1 MHILSSSFQ
10 KTVVPIATEPPVK
23 QTEVSVK
30 ESVDVTPLAKQ
41 ESESEPSA
49 VASEGSSVELFWRLN
64 MAMVD
69 EM

>member
-1 MHILSSSFQ
+1 M
-10 KTVVPIATEPPVK
+10 K
-23 QTEVSVK
+23 QTEVSAK

-41 ESESEPSA
+41 ESESEPGA
-49 VASEGSSVELFWRLN
+49 VASEGLSVELFWRLN

>member
-10 KTVVPIATEPPVK
+10 KTVAPIATEPPVK

-41 ESESEPSA
+41 ESEVA
-49 VASEGSSVELFWRLN
+49 VASEGSSVQLF
-64 MAMVD
+64 
-69 EM
+69 